1 MNTRITEKFQKL
13 KAENRKALI
22 TYICAGD
29 PDIRKTTA
37 VMQSLVKNG
46 ADILELGIA
55 FSDPAAD
62 GKTIQAANERALAR
76 NVSFDDC
83 LNVVR
88 EFRQTDTDTPIVLM
102 GYLNSFERR
111 GADIAFEQAK
121 NSGADAVILVD
132 CPIEALPDYE
142 KSLQSAQ
149 LTPILLC
156 SPTTDEARQTKI
168 AEKAGGFIYFV
179 SLRGIT
185 GREQA
190 EVSNELVEQIARLR
204 AKTDLPICIGFGI
217 RDAETARK
225 MADCADGIIIG
236 SAIVSRLY
244 ENQGEKMAEKIGE
257 FVAEIRAALDA

>member
-1 MNTRITEKFQKL
+1 M
-13 KAENRKALI
+13 
-22 TYICAGD
+22 
-29 PDIRKTTA
+29 
-37 VMQSLVKNG
+37 
-46 ADILELGIA
+46 
-55 FSDPAAD
+55 
-62 GKTIQAANERALAR
+62 
-76 NVSFDDC
+76 
-83 LNVVR
+83 
-88 EFRQTDTDTPIVLM
+88 
-102 GYLNSFERR
+102 
-111 GADIAFEQAK
+111 
-121 NSGADAVILVD
+121 
-132 CPIEALPDYE
+132 
-142 KSLQSAQ
+142 
-149 LTPILLC
+149 
-156 SPTTDEARQTKI
+156 
-168 AEKAGGFIYFV
+168 